1 MRRDTVIPIEIEPVG
16 YVKVRFSDDE
26 VRNSWASG
34 GVEGIIEV
42 REEFA
47 EGLRGIDGFSHLIVI
62 AWFHKAVPWHKKVL
76 KVKPRRLLGYGF
88 RLDELPLIGVF
99 ASDSPD
105 RPNPIGIDVVKFL
118 HRDGHKLYVK
128 GLDLFN
134 ETPVLDIK
142 PLTKEYIPDGKIL
155 TPEWYQEIEKLSLKR
170 LGKIIR
176 L

>member
-1 MRRDTVIPIEIEPVG
+1 LRRDTVIPIEIEPIG
-16 YVKVRFSDDE
+16 YVKVKFSDDE
-26 VRNSWASG
+26 VRKSWASG

-42 REEFA
+42 KKEFV

-62 AWFHKAVPWHKKVL
+62 AWFHKAVPWHRKVL
-76 KVKPRRLLGYGF
+76 KVKPRRLLMFGF
-88 RLDELPLIGVF
+88 SLDELPLIGVF

-105 RPNPIGIDVVKFL
+105 RPNPIGIDVVRFL
-118 HRDGHKLYVK
+118 YRDKCNLYVK

-142 PLTKEYIPDGKIL
+142 PLTEEYIPEEKIL
-155 TPEWYQEIEKLSLKR
+155 TPEWYREIEELSLKR